1 MVELRRQLGSKV
13 EGQEASKQFKEGGD
27 TNEPKCTTT
36 TTVPKTHKFLS
47 VSRVVNN
54 SIVWLQIQMREY

>member
-36 TTVPKTHKFLS
+36 TTTTTVPKTHKF
-47 VSRVVNN
+47 
-54 SIVWLQIQMREY
+54 

>member
-1 MVELRRQLGSKV
+1 MELRSQLSSKV

-36 TTVPKTHKFLS
+36 TTTTTVPKTHKF
-47 VSRVVNN
+47 
-54 SIVWLQIQMREY
+54 